1 MGSKAEELITSLA
14 KDLVGDDTAELLKF
28 LLKKRVEM
36 TDEDIAKELNTKV
49 NEIRKKLYL
58 LAEHGFVSY
67 RKTRDKESGLYIYYW
82 KVNIDQINDLLINRK
97 RLVLEKLKMRYEQEK
112 ETTYYYCPQDN
123 ILYTFEEALENEF
136 KCPKCGSPLNYYD
149 SEKTKTFLLYK
160 INQLENEIDKETKR
174 AASNS

>member
-1 MGSKAEELITSLA
+1 MGSRAEELIISLA
-14 KDLVGDDTAELLKF
+14 KDLVGDDAAELLKF

-36 TDEDIAKELNTKV
+36 TDDDISKELNMKV

-58 LAEHGFVSY
+58 LAEQGFVTY
-67 RKTRDKESGLYIYYW
+67 RKTRDKDTGLYIYYW

-112 ETTYYYCPQDN
+112 ETTYYYCSQDN
-123 ILYTFEEALENEF
+123 ILYSFDEALENEF

-149 SEKTKTFLLYK
+149 SEKTRAFLLYK
-160 INQLENEIDKETKR
+160 IKQLENEIEKETKR
-174 AASNS
+174 AANNS